1 MGETFSVD
9 GARTELAQGSKMLS
23 GRIAFVLGEAIL
35 GVAAI
40 VGDHQAVADDFGD
53 DAGGA
58 DERANFVAIHDEQG
72 GNAQVAEVVT
82 VHQN

>member
-9 GARTELAQGSKMLS
+9 GARTELAQGSKVLLC
-23 GRIAFVLGEAIL
+23 GVAFVLGEAIL

-40 VGDHQAVADDFGD
+40 VSDHQAVADDFGD

-58 DERANFVAIHDEQG
+58 DERANFVTIHDEQG
-72 GNAQVAEVVT
+72 GNAQVAEAVT